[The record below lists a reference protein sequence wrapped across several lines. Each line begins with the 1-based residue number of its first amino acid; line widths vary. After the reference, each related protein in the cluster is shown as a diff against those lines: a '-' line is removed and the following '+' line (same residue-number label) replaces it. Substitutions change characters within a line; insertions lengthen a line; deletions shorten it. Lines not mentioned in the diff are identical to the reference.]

1 MEFNRS
7 GFRAAA
13 RTAARGHILGRS
25 MVAGAVAAAFAIA
38 PMLGIADVL
47 RDVTT
52 RTACESRQ
60 TPQSFMSRSGGLSVA
75 MCKETDGACTPRP
88 GPNSPRRAV

>member
-13 RTAARGHILGRS
+13 RAAARGHFLGRS
-25 MVAGAVAAAFAIA
+25 MVAGAVAAALAIA
-38 PMLGIADVL
+38 PMLGIADAL
-47 RDVTT
+47 RDATT

-60 TPQSFMSRSGGLSVA
+60 TPPSFTYISGGLSVA

-88 GPNSPRRAV
+88 DSSRRAA